1 MWWLTGYAFAFGTG
15 SGFIGFKTDSD
26 SYGDKPTAQWALGAE
41 SSDNLAL
48 WFFEYTFCAASAA
61 IISGSVAE
69 HITHHG
75 FILYC
80 VFFTGTCT

>member
-15 SGFIGFKTDSD
+15 NGFIGFN
-26 SYGDKPTAQWALGAE
+26 PTGKWALE
-41 SSDNLAL
+41 SDPNADYAL
-48 WFFEYTFCAASAA
+48 WFFEYAFAAASAA

-69 HITHHG
+69 HITHYG

-80 VFFTGTCT
+80 IFFTGMCMKFDAS

>member
-15 SGFIGFKTDSD
+15 NGFIGFN
-26 SYGDKPTAQWALGAE
+26 PTGKWALE
-41 SSDNLAL
+41 SDPNGDYAL
-48 WFFEYTFCAASAA
+48 WFFEYVFAAASAA

-80 VFFTGTCT
+80 IFFTGMCLKFNAS